1 MGDGREMKVTSPGQR
16 RDKWEW
22 LWECLGESF
31 RSLDTGQWDD
41 VIKGDAS
48 LGAGPA
54 SEYIITRRLGR
65 PFLVRTVTFKIVSVL
80 NVF

>member
-1 MGDGREMKVTSPGQR
+1 MG
-16 RDKWEW
+16 W

-54 SEYIITRRLGR
+54 IEYNASPLPCSDSYIQNSLRVGLTCFSGN
-65 PFLVRTVTFKIVSVL
+65 VS
-80 NVF
+80 